1 MINKLRKLADWLEC
15 NKAKRYVR
23 WNDYL
28 DSKKLDV
35 NNCKNCVCAK

>member
-15 NKAKRYVR
+15 NKAKRYIR

-28 DSKKLDV
+28 ESKKQDV
-35 NNCKNCVCAK
+35 NTCKNCKCEK